1 MKKILIVLLVGVMMA
16 SLPGLGYAASPWTQE
31 VGYTNQMKGKLDFGV
46 KNLLGGW
53 TEIFR
58 SPMRA
63 HEGKTCP
70 IRGTG
75 IGIVNAVVYT
85 VGGALHTVTFPFTFI
100 DIPLPNNGVQLD

>member
-1 MKKILIVLLVGVMMA
+1 MKKLMAVMIVAVLML
-16 SLPGLGYAASPWTQE
+16 SIPEIGYAASPWTEEQ
-31 VGYTNQMKGKLDFGV
+31 GYANQVKGKLDFGIR
-46 KNLLGGW
+46 NLLGGW

-63 HEGKTCP
+63 KDEKTCP

-100 DIPLPNNGVQLD
+100 DVPLPNNGVQF